1 VYDRF
6 IKEAISNDGVVS
18 TVPAVLS
25 LVHYLRSV
33 NNNKFELDD
42 NILSWKIS
50 GVELQYLQEDMV
62 NFKNHIKSFG
72 YTLKK

>member
-33 NNNKFELDD
+33 NNNKFGLDD
-42 NILSWKIS
+42 NIPNWQIS
-50 GVELQYLQEDMV
+50 GVEL
-62 NFKNHIKSFG
+62 
-72 YTLKK
+72 